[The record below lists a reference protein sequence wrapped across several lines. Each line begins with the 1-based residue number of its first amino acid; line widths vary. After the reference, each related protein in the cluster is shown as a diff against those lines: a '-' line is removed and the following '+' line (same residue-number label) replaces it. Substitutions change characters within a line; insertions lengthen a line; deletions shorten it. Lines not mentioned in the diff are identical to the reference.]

1 MLTFYDEHSN
11 ILVVKFLGNICSKS
25 KPESLKQQLVI
36 PPLVSMCLACTVYE
50 IRYLICVWV
59 GPFTN

>member
-50 IRYLICVWV
+50 I
-59 GPFTN
+59 